1 MLKTEERASL
11 SVFKIAATYI
21 GTVVGAGFASGQEV
35 LQFFGLFGINGLWG
49 LLLATSLFALFGWA
63 VLDLGMRLNARSHL
77 EVIYFAGGK
86 WLGRLI
92 DYVITFFLFGALTA
106 MVAGAG
112 AIFAEQF
119 GWPALLGSVIM
130 VFLTV
135 ITVMMGLNGVINSI
149 SFVVPVLLGAVVGI
163 GVWTIVTSG
172 FFTNPVIGTVPM
184 KAPVPFWPF
193 SAIIYVSYNLVMS
206 VAILA
211 PLGTKYR
218 RPELLKRG
226 ALLGGIGLG
235 LGALAIFAALAP
247 NLPQASRFQ
256 IPMIFIASKLTPTLT
271 IVYSLVLLAEIYTT
285 AVGNLYGFVSRI
297 SSADTVYV
305 KYYIIG
311 TALMALAA
319 SQFGFTTLVRF
330 LYPAV
335 GYAGLALLLGLAYA
349 MIKKNKGQKSRPDG

>member
-1 MLKTEERASL
+1 MLKTEEKASL
-11 SVFKIAATYI
+11 SIFKIAATYV

-35 LQFFGLFGINGLWG
+35 LQFFGLFGFGGLWG
-49 LLLATSLFALFGWA
+49 LLLSTILFALFGWA

-77 EVIYFAGGK
+77 EVIYFVGGK
-86 WLGRLI
+86 WLGRAI

-119 GWPALLGSVIM
+119 KWPPLLGSGIM
-130 VFLTV
+130 VILTV

-149 SFVVPVLLGAVVGI
+149 SFVVPVLLAAVVAI
-163 GVWTIVTSG
+163 GVWTVISSG
-172 FFTNPVIGTVPM
+172 FLTNPVIGSVPM

-235 LGALAIFAALAP
+235 LGALAIFLALAP
-247 NLPQASRFQ
+247 NLPQASRYQ
-256 IPMIFIASKLTPTLT
+256 IPMIFIAGKLTPVLT
-271 IVYSLVLLAEIYTT
+271 TVYSLVLLSEIYTT

-297 SSADTVYV
+297 SSKDTVYI
-305 KYYIIG
+305 KFYIVG
-311 TALMALAA
+311 TALVALAA
-319 SQFGFTTLVRF
+319 SQLGFTTLVRI

-335 GYAGLALLLGLAYA
+335 GYAGLILLIGLAYA
-349 MIKKNKGQKSRPDG
+349 MLRKDKGQKSRTNG